1 MARSKDRAVVAF
13 VHPVEVAVGFMHSFQ
28 RLVMHDMTGP
38 RRLVGVEQ
46 RNASANIT
54 NARNDATLAFLENY
68 SAEWLWWIDAD
79 MVFEPDTLD
88 RLMDSAHD
96 VSHPI
101 VGGLCF
107 GAHHKRLFPTLYR
120 FVNDEDGKPRT
131 ERFDTFPETGKFQVH
146 STGAACLLV
155 HRKVVEAMAAA
166 SAEGRPLFH
175 PAYPFFQETAM
186 GGGQQVGEDVTF
198 CMRAGLLGFP
208 VHVDC
213 GIRIGHQKATVLE
226 FDDYVRQVAWDR
238 AMADP
243 DLAPRLTALMTL

>member
-1 MARSKDRAVVAF
+1 MARSRDRVVVAF

-28 RLVMHDMTGP
+28 RLVLHDMTGP

-68 SAEWLWWIDAD
+68 DAEWLWWVDAD

-88 RLMDSAHD
+88 RLLDSAHD
-96 VSHPI
+96 ASHPI
-101 VGGLCF
+101 VGALCY

-131 ERFDTFPETGKFQVH
+131 ERFDTFPDAGKFQVH
-146 STGAACLLV
+146 ATGAACLLV
-155 HRKVVEAMAAA
+155 HRSVIAAMHAAA
-166 SAEGRPLFH
+166 AEGRQMFT

-186 GGGQQVGEDVTF
+186 GDQQVGEDVTF
-198 CMRAGLLGFP
+198 CMRAGLLGYP
-208 VHVDC
+208 VNVDC
-213 GIRIGHQKATVLE
+213 GIRIGHQKVTVLE
-226 FDDYVRQVAWDR
+226 HDDYVRQVAWDR